1 MKTAYKTL
9 ALLIIII
16 GLYAIPACELL
27 KNTTGVSK
35 DLKNLTRKLDSATS
49 NSITLRSILDTL
61 AKSAGQNAAIG
72 MSHKADSI
80 SIQFINGLKGITDT
94 LNPDIKKLMS
104 LIGQLTDSQLVLIG
118 HRITEQMSVIKGN
131 IKDDSL
137 KNFLFSIVEGVTGRL
152 NNDTKNLLS
161 NMIKNALDT
170 LESEASKKRLNSV
183 IDSLLNESSKQRIGA
198 FLSGILQPSID
209 SIMLKTDK
217 ITQKDIP
224 FIQKQATKLLISLGA
239 LAFAIIGYIGYQQ
252 RKYLKLIRVL
262 TTQIEFIP
270 QQKVY
275 DELTHNIRKQTVSEG
290 VEPLLRKI
298 LSDQGNNDTL

>member
-9 ALLIIII
+9 VLLIIVIS
-16 GLYAIPACELL
+16 LYAIPACELL
-27 KNTTGVSK
+27 KNTTGISK
-35 DLKNLTRKLDSATS
+35 DLKNLSQKLDSATS
-49 NSITLRSILDTL
+49 DSMSLRSKLD
-61 AKSAGQNAAIG
+61 AIAISVGENAAIG
-72 MSHKADSI
+72 VSNKTDSI
-80 SIQFINGLKGITDT
+80 SIKFIQGLKGITDT
-94 LNPDIKKLMS
+94 LDPDIQKLMS
-104 LIGQLTDSQLVLIG
+104 RIGQLSDSQLLIIG
-118 HRITEQMSVIKGN
+118 HRITEQLSVIKGN

-137 KNFLFSIVEGVTGRL
+137 KNFIFSIVEGVTGRL
-152 NNDTKNLLS
+152 NNGTKDLLS

-183 IDSLLNESSKQRIGA
+183 IDSLLNESTKQKIGA

-217 ITQKDIP
+217 ITQQNIP

-275 DELTHNIRKQTVSEG
+275 DELTQNIRKQTVSEG

-298 LSDQGNNDTL
+298 LSDQGNNDTV